1 MLKRRVSKDAE
12 KAMDKMPD
20 KQFCQVYDAIEFLR
34 THPEPEDSKE
44 LKSNRTPIRR
54 RKDCGEYRII
64 FWHDGDTLYV
74 DLVGR
79 RNDTDVYKRARRK
92 GII

>member
-20 KQFCQVYDAIEFLR
+20 KHFCQVYDAIEFLR
-34 THPEPEDSKE
+34 TNPEPEDSRE
-44 LKSNRTPIRR
+44 LRSHSVPIRR

-64 FWHDGDTLYV
+64 YRHDDDILYV
-74 DLVGR
+74 DVVGR
-79 RNDTDVYKRARRK
+79 RNDADVYKRAKRK